1 MGSRLRLARHTMQCH
16 VLLFGHVAAVTLH
29 ATTQADCTTVQSQ
42 SSDASSHNSSNEFRC
57 SSCSFEGH
65 SWKYSMRSSAPLFF
79 CLCGVVVHGASVA
92 PHTMAPWRQAVLQTE
107 TTLRKDCGE
116 ECVKVELAMGC
127 GMRPSHVSSNRFC
140 TTCWLRQS
148 CTTQR
153 RAVNYNTI

>member
-1 MGSRLRLARHTMQCH
+1 MGPRLRLARHAMSCASILA
-16 VLLFGHVAAVTLH
+16 VLQRLRFTVPPK
-29 ATTQADCTTVQSQ
+29 QITVQLRVKVCTRPRTT
-42 SSDASSHNSSNEFRC
+42 SSHEVKCF
-57 SSCSFEGH
+57 SCSFKGP

-79 CLCGVVVHGASVA
+79 CLCGIVVHGASVDPRA
-92 PHTMAPWRQAVLQTE
+92 MAPWRQAVLQTE

-127 GMRPSHVSSNRFC
+127 GMRPGHVASSRFC
-140 TTCWLRQS
+140 TTCWLHQS